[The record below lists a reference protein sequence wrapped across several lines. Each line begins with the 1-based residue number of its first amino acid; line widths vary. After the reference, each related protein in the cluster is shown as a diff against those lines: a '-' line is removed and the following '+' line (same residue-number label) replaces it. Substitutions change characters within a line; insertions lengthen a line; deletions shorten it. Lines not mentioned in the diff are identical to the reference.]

1 MTDEKSWLAKQEL
14 INYSQYQVTK
24 FDEVHQFDLLYVPHN
39 VF

>member
-14 INYSQYQVTK
+14 INYPQYQVTK
-24 FDEVHQFDLLYVPHN
+24 FDEVHHLLYVPHN